1 MAEASSCLLHAGVF
15 ADVPRGFLRSALA
28 FPGPARTMSAE
39 QELESCLRHYKALGQ
54 EEGARS
60 TCQALLLVL
69 EKLKQFAGGSV
80 KRCREK
86 NLEEAFQQLVQ
97 ASKGLGELSREDFLP
112 LLRCVLACQMETAGS
127 SAFHRLEKIVAKLS
141 EGNNGSL
148 VTEQLNR
155 CMASL
160 AEDEEAMPPGSLQT
174 VCMFIEGSVLGRCYW
189 RSNLVPLLRC
199 IAATFDVIMQDQVA
213 GNEEWQYVTVK
224 VCLQLFK
231 WMPEEI
237 LPLAWE
243 GTENSKTLQ
252 RILSSLLQSIMGKET
267 CKETRLLAATAVSML
282 VNTAPEPQRG
292 AMAVLGLYQLLDLCG
307 CSVVQRQDAKAAS
320 HPGECLFGTL
330 RVPRP
335 PWSPDGLETVI
346 LTRGLLACC
355 KKEILSCRLD
365 DTTQEACLLL
375 DVLFPALLVLMEE
388 PDYYCFQV
396 FSLWLRRVRESLEEI
411 WEGKRS
417 RVLADQSRLLER
429 LTQFLWNNAKSP
441 VERVSDFIHSSFQLL
456 LEIYSLEC
464 DHFEDLERPLYGQFL
479 QRVILIPWQARARYF
494 PLISVLPYLGP
505 EKVLDAYRDLPQHLL
520 NCLSTN
526 HLCPAAS
533 DLYKTILQLQRKVW
547 AERREQVP
555 EEELAR
561 EWGCCW
567 LAVLSSALTS
577 PSPSLQSNASNYLLG
592 WTLRVFPASYSLL
605 DESFRSR
612 EPSKLRAWVALLNAQ
627 RTISG
632 AFPSNAETLQ
642 RLPSCL
648 FSKEDNVRLA
658 ALSLLC
664 SAPRTNQ
671 ALSEMEAR
679 LLKEALPLSLNCD
692 SSSFRQLLQTMVKK
706 ALVRLRDS
714 SLALLRKQESDK
726 KERCGGKDPEMALKQ
741 TVDFVE
747 WLLQLC
753 ISSLTSGSNF
763 QRRKTA
769 LLLLAAIM
777 ETCTDTWSPER
788 KKGQPPRNMAALLSW
803 ARSKGC
809 WDFFS
814 RSNTLALLSCL
825 QDSTNEIRDL
835 ASELLVRY
843 FPPAFP
849 ESIAVALFERAQEA
863 MCSPRVPEAEA
874 GAVLMK
880 TILQKTDNL
889 ALERML
895 PGAKEDL
902 PGTCLYQ
909 AFLNHLLGELR
920 THFARAGH
928 DLLLAAHT
936 SPIHAAAPSFA
947 DMGNAISFLIHVG
960 KDPGLPN
967 EDDSVLLSEEH
978 SLILTCCWVSVKE
991 IGLLLGGLAE
1001 KILPLEPPAGCLLPL
1016 QVVKMAAKAF
1026 QEILL
1031 TCRHW
1036 GAVEGCSLGFTK
1048 FCAALLSHPDPEL
1061 QDIPRTAL
1069 EQGLALLSSPRN
1081 CSITRRA
1088 AGFPMLF
1095 LCIVVGEDPSKTRP
1109 LLANCVQRLLALAG
1123 EPLPGDWDQT
1133 VDLPQVSA
1141 LHVLQTLVR
1150 GSGLGTALNQYV
1162 TSMVVLFLEALR
1174 SPSWAMRNAA
1184 IQLFGALT
1192 VRLLGRTRSWDDGCD
1207 QDGVSPEA
1215 LFTRYPQL
1223 RSILLKELAVA
1234 AEESTGP
1241 QRGRFRL
1248 CPSLYAILTFL
1259 AKLQPGGTDTWN
1271 SDTNACF
1278 LEPLVRLSGNPIHA
1292 VRVMAAKALVPLV
1305 PAAEYGGVLFRLAS
1319 GLPLPGDVLCHNA
1332 LHGRLLQIHAVLA
1345 QALNANCLPPDVL
1358 FSIAGQLEDR
1368 LWLLTPTQPCPLVRM
1383 AYLQAVSLL
1392 IVSCSRDFEQRV
1404 REVVSSEL
1412 ANSEPLVKP
1421 GASQV
1426 QIGSATFCQHAA
1438 CFLCHEAAS
1447 SGAPERIGE
1456 VCLLLQRGN
1465 VDVQVA
1471 ILTWVTEKEEENCLN
1486 SSQELQMVLLEKL
1499 GQMLKKGANNVLLK
1513 LYLEA
1518 CVHLCSKLSFRS
1530 PASSH
1535 ELRGAVLAETK
1546 RDLLSMVGNDDLS
1559 PELLGHVLCLTPLLL
1574 TPSTEDYPLLE
1585 QWCAV
1590 IDQCSNPLSSEVL
1603 RMAVAKSLRMSG
1615 ADVLWRA
1622 QESSSSS
1629 LRALALR
1636 LIGVAV
1642 CLLQD
1647 EDQEVRHEASIFA
1660 SLVAQR
1666 QQAALGLPPQS
1677 GCILLQ
1683 SNKGLVLLLQFLL
1696 EKFGDCPEAFASLV
1710 CHLPSVDLG
1719 DALAELEAKGVVS
1732 LYKEDEPNV
1741 YAEPVIFSQ
1750 TLLPF
1755 LLQLL
1760 GRASTSL
1767 KLWVP
1772 MQCWLK
1778 ATGPGVFSSLHH
1790 CRLWWSQGANMATA
1804 KAKRIKFSDEEKF
1817 LILEGFAL
1825 RKDILIPKSGRYSNT
1840 VARQRAWEEIAA
1852 AVNSLNPLIQR
1863 TPQEILKKWK
1873 NMVVDARKSLSVE
1886 KHPLLQRQPRE
1897 RLFRDIVALLNK
1909 TDPTLPRP
1917 LLYGPG
1923 LRAES
1928 PGSPGGD
1935 ASPTIHA
1942 EVPSSSPCL
1951 SYLHNDSHYWQ
1962 PCRIEAPGKPKAN
1975 GGSPQADLARQNF
1988 ASLSQSGDDVE
1999 RRGEDTRERGG
2010 KMSAEP
2016 CKGVSLSY
2024 VHHSDQPHCA
2034 QIPRMLL
2041 PQRGES
2047 GRSSVCRM
2055 PEPSTCSSDLPLSCK
2070 LECPLSHQLECPCL
2084 GTTCSPLIQ
2093 NSSIGS
2099 SGAKGTPSALDD
2111 HAEDLHPSQKGC
2123 STLTRGPSRELLE
2136 RQSQLQTEVLEL
2148 QKETLQL
2155 QKEKI
2160 LLEKEKL
2167 LLEILKLR
2175 RELGT

>member
-1 MAEASSCLLHAGVF
+1 MAEASSCLLHAGVV

-54 EEGARS
+54 EEGAKS

-112 LLRCVLACQMETAGS
+112 LLRCVLACQMETASS

-141 EGNNGSL
+141 EGNNRSL

-160 AEDEEAMPPGSLQT
+160 AEDEEPMPPGSLQT
-174 VCMFIEGSVLGRCYW
+174 VCMFVEGGVLGRFYW

-199 IAATFDVIMQDQVA
+199 IAATFDVISQDQVA
-213 GNEEWQYVTVK
+213 GNEEWHYVTVK

-237 LPLAWE
+237 LPLVWE

-267 CKETRLLAATAVSML
+267 CKDTRLLAATAVSML

-292 AMAVLGLYQLLDLCG
+292 AMAVLGLYQLLDLSG
-307 CSVVQRQDAKAAS
+307 CSIAQRQDAKAAS
-320 HPGECLFGTL
+320 HPGESCFGTL

-335 PWSPDGLETVI
+335 PWSPDGLERVV

-355 KKEILSCRLD
+355 KKEILSCRLN

-375 DVLFPALLVLMEE
+375 DVLFPAVSVLMEE

-411 WEGKRS
+411 WERKRS
-417 RVLADQSRLLER
+417 RVLADQSTPLER
-429 LTQFLWNNAKSP
+429 LTQFLWNNAESP

-464 DHFEDLERPLYGQFL
+464 DRFEDLERPLYGQFL
-479 QRVILIPWQARARYF
+479 QRVILMPWQARARYF

-555 EEELAR
+555 EEELAQD
-561 EWGCCW
+561 WGRCW

-577 PSPSLQSNASNYLLG
+577 PSPSLQSNASTYLLG

-605 DESFRSR
+605 DESFKSR
-612 EPSKLRAWVALLNAQ
+612 EPSTLRAWVALLNAQ

-642 RLPSCL
+642 KLPSCL
-648 FSKEDNVRLA
+648 FSMEDNVRLA

-692 SSSFRQLLQTMVKK
+692 SSSFRQFLQTMVKK

-726 KERCGGKDPEMALKQ
+726 KERCGGKDPE
-741 TVDFVE
+741 
-747 WLLQLC
+747 
-753 ISSLTSGSNF
+753 
-763 QRRKTA
+763 TA
-769 LLLLAAIM
+769 L
-777 ETCTDTWSPER
+777 
-788 KKGQPPRNMAALLSW
+788 GQAVGNMAALLSW

-889 ALERML
+889 VLKRML
-895 PGAKEDL
+895 PGAKEDP

-920 THFARAGH
+920 THFTRAGH

-936 SPIHAAAPSFA
+936 SPIHGVISALRQCLLEVPEVATSMLKPEQAESWRLFLSSLVNAVRDVSNLLLGVLQSKRPSSLDQQAAAPSFA

-1001 KILPLEPPAGCLLPL
+1001 KILPLAPPAGCLLPL
-1016 QVVKMAAKAF
+1016 QVVKMAAEAF

-1048 FCAALLSHPDPEL
+1048 FSAALLSHPDPEL
-1061 QDIPRTAL
+1061 QDIPKTAL

-1123 EPLPGDWDQT
+1123 EPLPVDWDQT

-1162 TSMVVLFLEALR
+1162 TPMVVLFLEALR

-1305 PAAEYGGVLFRLAS
+1305 PATEYGGVLFRLAS
-1319 GLPLPGDVLCHNA
+1319 GLPLPGDALCHNA

-1368 LWLLTPTQPCPLVRM
+1368 LWLLTPTQPCPLVRT

-1392 IVSCSRDFEQRV
+1392 IGSCSRDFKQRV

-1438 CFLCHEAAS
+1438 CFLCHEAAR

-1499 GQMLKKGANNVLLK
+1499 GQKLKEGANNVLLK

-1518 CVHLCSKLSFRS
+1518 CVHLCSKLRFRS

-1559 PELLGHVLCLTPLLL
+1559 PELLGHALCLTPLLL
-1574 TPSTEDYPLLE
+1574 TPSHEDYPLLE

-1622 QESSSSS
+1622 QESSRSP

-1660 SLVAQR
+1660 SLVAQGR
-1666 QQAALGLPPQS
+1666 QAASGLPPQS

-1772 MQCWLK
+1772 MQDWLK

-1790 CRLWWSQGANMATA
+1790 CRLWWSQADSASLHL
-1804 KAKRIKFSDEEKF
+1804 KAV
-1817 LILEGFAL
+1817 GC
-1825 RKDILIPKSGRYSNT
+1825 PKVH
-1840 VARQRAWEEIAA
+1840 VAIAA
-1852 AVNSLNPLIQR
+1852 LLVKAVL
-1863 TPQEILKKWK
+1863 
-1873 NMVVDARKSLSVE
+1873 
-1886 KHPLLQRQPRE
+1886 
-1897 RLFRDIVALLNK
+1897 VA
-1909 TDPTLPRP
+1909 
-1917 LLYGPG
+1917 
-1923 LRAES
+1923 S
-1928 PGSPGGD
+1928 
-1935 ASPTIHA
+1935 
-1942 EVPSSSPCL
+1942 
-1951 SYLHNDSHYWQ
+1951 
-1962 PCRIEAPGKPKAN
+1962 
-1975 GGSPQADLARQNF
+1975 
-1988 ASLSQSGDDVE
+1988 
-1999 RRGEDTRERGG
+1999 
-2010 KMSAEP
+2010 
-2016 CKGVSLSY
+2016 
-2024 VHHSDQPHCA
+2024 
-2034 QIPRMLL
+2034 ML
-2041 PQRGES
+2041 
-2047 GRSSVCRM
+2047 
-2055 PEPSTCSSDLPLSCK
+2055 
-2070 LECPLSHQLECPCL
+2070 
-2084 GTTCSPLIQ
+2084 
-2093 NSSIGS
+2093 
-2099 SGAKGTPSALDD
+2099 
-2111 HAEDLHPSQKGC
+2111 
-2123 STLTRGPSRELLE
+2123 ELLE
-2136 RQSQLQTEVLEL
+2136 KTSQPNVEGIDFTA
-2148 QKETLQL
+2148 QKLRCVALSTQ
-2155 QKEKI
+2155 
-2160 LLEKEKL
+2160 KL
-2167 LLEILKLR
+2167 LTQHGMTFAINLET
-2175 RELGT
+2175 GQDSF

>member
-1 MAEASSCLLHAGVF
+1 MTS
-15 ADVPRGFLRSALA
+15 P
-28 FPGPARTMSAE
+28 T
-39 QELESCLRHYKALGQ
+39 
-54 EEGARS
+54 
-60 TCQALLLVL
+60 
-69 EKLKQFAGGSV
+69 KLMLK
-80 KRCREK
+80 
-86 NLEEAFQQLVQ
+86 
-97 ASKGLGELSREDFLP
+97 
-112 LLRCVLACQMETAGS
+112 
-127 SAFHRLEKIVAKLS
+127 
-141 EGNNGSL
+141 
-148 VTEQLNR
+148 NR
-155 CMASL
+155 CFDTGDL
-160 AEDEEAMPPGSLQT
+160 CFFQAMPPRSLQT
-174 VCMFIEGSVLGRCYW
+174 VCMFVEGSVSGRCYW
-189 RSNLVPLLRC
+189 KNNLETLLRC

-213 GNEEWQYVTVK
+213 GNEEWRYITVK

-231 WMPEEI
+231 WMPLEI

-252 RILSSLLQSIMGKET
+252 RILSSLLQSIVGKET
-267 CKETRLLAATAVSML
+267 CKDTRLLAATAVSML

-292 AMAVLGLYQLLDLCG
+292 AMAVLGLYQLLDLGG
-307 CSVVQRQDAKAAS
+307 CSVAQRQDAKAAG
-320 HPGECLFGTL
+320 HQGECWFGTL
-330 RVPRP
+330 RVPRT
-335 PWSPDGLETVI
+335 PWSPDGLERVV

-355 KKEILSCRLD
+355 KKEVLSCRLD

-411 WEGKRS
+411 WEGQRS

-429 LTQFLWNNAKSP
+429 LTQFLWNNAESP
-441 VERVSDFIHSSFQLL
+441 VEGVSDFIHSSFQLL

-464 DHFEDLERPLYGQFL
+464 DRFVDPERPLYGQFL
-479 QRVILIPWQARARYF
+479 QRVILMPWQARARYF

-505 EKVLDAYRDLPQHLL
+505 EKVLDAYKDLPQHLL

-526 HLCPAAS
+526 HLCPVAS
-533 DLYKTILQLQRKVW
+533 DLYKTILRLQRRVW
-547 AERREQVP
+547 AGRREQVP

-561 EWGCCW
+561 EWGRCW
-567 LAVLSSALTS
+567 LGVLSRALTS

-592 WTLRVFPASYSLL
+592 WTLQIFPASYSLL

-612 EPSKLRAWVALLNAQ
+612 EPSQLRAWVALLNAQ

-632 AFPSNAETLQ
+632 AFPSNAETLE

-648 FSKEDNVRLA
+648 FSKEENVRMA

-671 ALSEMEAR
+671 ALSETEAQ

-692 SSSFRQLLQTMVKK
+692 SSSFRQHLQTMVKK

-726 KERCGGKDPEMALKQ
+726 KERCGGKDPETALGQ
-741 TVDFVE
+741 AVDFVE

-814 RSNTLALLSCL
+814 RNNTLALLSCL
-825 QDSTNEIRDL
+825 QDSTNEIREL

-849 ESIAVALFERAQEA
+849 ESIAVALFELAQEA

-880 TILQKTDNL
+880 AVLQKTDSL
-889 ALERML
+889 ALKRML

-902 PGTCLYQ
+902 YQ
-909 AFLNHLLGELR
+909 AFLKHLLGVLQ
-920 THFARAGH
+920 THFARAVH
-928 DLLLAAHT
+928 NLLLAAHT
-936 SPIHAAAPSFA
+936 SPIHGVISALRQCLLEVPEVSASMLKPEQAESWQLFLSGLVSTVRDVSNLLLGVLQSKRPLSLDQQAAAPSFA

-1001 KILPLEPPAGCLLPL
+1001 KILPLAPPAGCLLPL
-1016 QVVKMAAKAF
+1016 PVVKMATEVF

-1048 FCAALLSHPDPEL
+1048 FCATLLSHPDPEL
-1061 QDIPRTAL
+1061 QDIPRKAL

-1109 LLANCVQRLLALAG
+1109 LLAKCIQRLLALAG

-1150 GSGLGTALNQYV
+1150 GSGLGTALNQYI
-1162 TSMVVLFLEALR
+1162 TPMVVLFLEALR

-1184 IQLFGALT
+1184 IQLFGALS
-1192 VRLLGRTRSWDDGCD
+1192 VRLLGRTQSWDDGCD

-1215 LFTRYPQL
+1215 LFSRYPQL
-1223 RSILLKELAVA
+1223 NSILLKELATA

-1241 QRGRFRL
+1241 QKGRFRL

-1278 LEPLVRLSGNPIHA
+1278 LEPLVQLSGNPIHA
-1292 VRVMAAKALVPLV
+1292 VRMMAAKALVPLV
-1305 PAAEYGGVLFRLAS
+1305 PATEYGGVLFRLAS
-1319 GLPLPGDVLCHNA
+1319 GLPLPGDELCHNA
-1332 LHGRLLQIHAVLA
+1332 LHGRLLQLQGLLA

-1358 FSIAGQLEDR
+1358 LSIAGQLEDR
-1368 LWLLTPTQPCPLVRM
+1368 LWLLTPTQPCPLVRT

-1392 IVSCSRDFEQRV
+1392 TGSCSQDFEQRV
-1404 REVVSSEL
+1404 REVVSSNL
-1412 ANSEPLVKP
+1412 ANSETLVKP

-1426 QIGSATFCQHAA
+1426 QIGSATFCQQAA
-1438 CFLCHEAAS
+1438 CFLCHEAAR

-1465 VDVQVA
+1465 IDVQVA
-1471 ILTWVTEKEEENCLN
+1471 ILTWVIEKEEENCLD
-1486 SSQELQMVLLEKL
+1486 SSKELQIVLLEKL
-1499 GQMLKKGANNVLLK
+1499 GQMLKGGATNVLLK

-1535 ELRGAVLAETK
+1535 ELQGAVLAEIK
-1546 RDLLSMVGNDDLS
+1546 RGLLSMVGNDDLS
-1559 PELLGHVLCLTPLLL
+1559 PELLGHALCLIPLLL

-1585 QWCAV
+1585 EWCAA
-1590 IDQCSNPLSSEVL
+1590 IDQCSDPLSSEVL
-1603 RMAVAKSLRMSG
+1603 RMAVAKSLRTSG

-1622 QESSSSS
+1622 KESSSSS
-1629 LRALALR
+1629 LRALAVR
-1636 LIGVAV
+1636 LVGVAV
-1642 CLLQD
+1642 RLLQD
-1647 EDQEVRHEASIFA
+1647 EDQQVRHEASIFA

-1666 QQAALGLPPQS
+1666 RQVASGLPPQS

-1683 SNKGLVLLLQFLL
+1683 SNKGLVLLLQCLL
-1696 EKFGDCPEAFASLV
+1696 EKFGDCPEAFATLV
-1710 CHLPSVDLG
+1710 CHLPSTDLG
-1719 DALAELEAKGVVS
+1719 DALTELEAKGVVS

-1741 YAEPVIFSQ
+1741 YAEPVILSQ

-1772 MQCWLK
+1772 MQHWLK
-1778 ATGPGVFSSLHH
+1778 ATGPGVFSSLHR
-1790 CRLWWSQGANMATA
+1790 CRLWWSQADSASLRLKALGCPKVHVAIAALLVKAVLVANM
-1804 KAKRIKFSDEEKF
+1804 
-1817 LILEGFAL
+1817 L
-1825 RKDILIPKSGRYSNT
+1825 
-1840 VARQRAWEEIAA
+1840 
-1852 AVNSLNPLIQR
+1852 
-1863 TPQEILKKWK
+1863 
-1873 NMVVDARKSLSVE
+1873 
-1886 KHPLLQRQPRE
+1886 
-1897 RLFRDIVALLNK
+1897 
-1909 TDPTLPRP
+1909 
-1917 LLYGPG
+1917 
-1923 LRAES
+1923 
-1928 PGSPGGD
+1928 
-1935 ASPTIHA
+1935 
-1942 EVPSSSPCL
+1942 
-1951 SYLHNDSHYWQ
+1951 
-1962 PCRIEAPGKPKAN
+1962 
-1975 GGSPQADLARQNF
+1975 
-1988 ASLSQSGDDVE
+1988 
-1999 RRGEDTRERGG
+1999 
-2010 KMSAEP
+2010 
-2016 CKGVSLSY
+2016 
-2024 VHHSDQPHCA
+2024 
-2034 QIPRMLL
+2034 
-2041 PQRGES
+2041 
-2047 GRSSVCRM
+2047 
-2055 PEPSTCSSDLPLSCK
+2055 
-2070 LECPLSHQLECPCL
+2070 
-2084 GTTCSPLIQ
+2084 
-2093 NSSIGS
+2093 
-2099 SGAKGTPSALDD
+2099 
-2111 HAEDLHPSQKGC
+2111 
-2123 STLTRGPSRELLE
+2123 
-2136 RQSQLQTEVLEL
+2136 EVLEKTSHPNVEGIDFTA
-2148 QKETLQL
+2148 QKLRCMALSTQ
-2155 QKEKI
+2155 
-2160 LLEKEKL
+2160 KL
-2167 LLEILKLR
+2167 LTQHGMTLAINLETGQ
-2175 RELGT
+2175 ESF